1 MSSPPTPLPAG
12 LYIVATPIG
21 HLGDMTPRAIE
32 TLRSCAVIACE
43 DTRVS
48 GALAQRFEIKTPL
61 TPYHD
66 HNADAVRPG
75 LLVRAATEAVAL
87 VSDAG
92 TPLISDPGFKL
103 VRDARALNIS
113 VTPIP
118 GACAAIT
125 ALSVAGLPC
134 DQFFFA
140 GFLPSKSGA
149 RRAALQAIAL
159 VPGSLV
165 FYESP
170 QRLQESL
177 RDMISV
183 LGDRPAF
190 VGREL
195 TKLYETHYS
204 GTLASLSEGWQ
215 EADNRGELVVV
226 VGPQQAGGAPQ
237 HDVDALLGAALQNQT
252 LKQAVADVTAQTG
265 LPRKQIY
272 ARALALHSDG

>member
-1 MSSPPTPLPAG
+1 MSSPPTPLPPG

-32 TLRSCAVIACE
+32 TLRGCAVIACE

-48 GALAQRFEIKTPL
+48 GALAQRFDIKTPL

-75 LLVRAATEAVAL
+75 LLARAAIEPVAL

-103 VRDARALNIS
+103 VRDARALNIN

-118 GACAAIT
+118 GACAAIA

-149 RRAALQAIAL
+149 RRAALQSIVQ

-170 QRLQESL
+170 QRLCESL

-204 GTLASLSEGWQ
+204 GTLVSLCDGWH
-215 EADNRGELVVV
+215 EADNRGELVIV
-226 VGPQQAGGAPQ
+226 VGPQQAGTAPQ
-237 HDVDALLGAALQNQT
+237 LDIDALLLAALQGQT

-272 ARALALHSDG
+272 ARALALQSDG

>member
-1 MSSPPTPLPAG
+1 MSSPTRPLAPG

-21 HLGDMTPRAIE
+21 HLADMTPRAIE
-32 TLRSCAVIACE
+32 TLSGCAVIACE
-43 DTRVS
+43 DTRVT
-48 GALAQRFEIKTPL
+48 GALTHKFGISTPL

-66 HNADAVRPG
+66 HNADTVRPG
-75 LLVRAATEAVAL
+75 LLARAASEAVAL

-103 VRDARALNIS
+103 VRDARRAGIS
-113 VTPIP
+113 ITPIP

-125 ALSVAGLPC
+125 ALCVAGLPC

-140 GFLPSKSGA
+140 GFLPAKSGP
-149 RRAALQAIAL
+149 RRAALQAIAA

-170 QRLQESL
+170 LRLQDCL
-177 RDMISV
+177 ADMKDM

-190 VGREL
+190 LAREL

-204 GTLASLSEGWQ
+204 GTLSSLHNSWQ
-215 EADNRGELVVV
+215 DADARGELVII
-226 VGPQQAGGAPQ
+226 VGPQNSDSAPQ
-237 HDVDALLGAALQNQT
+237 VDIDALLRAALQQQS

>member
-1 MSSPPTPLPAG
+1 MSSPPTSLPPG

-21 HLGDMTPRAIE
+21 HLSDMTPRAIE
-32 TLRSCAVIACE
+32 TLRGCAVIACE

-48 GALAQRFEIKTPL
+48 GALAQRFDIKTPL

-66 HNADAVRPG
+66 HNADMVRPG
-75 LLVRAATEAVAL
+75 LLSRAATEAVAL

-103 VRDARALNIS
+103 VRDARALNIG

-140 GFLPSKSGA
+140 GFLPSKSGP
-149 RRAALQAIAL
+149 RRAALQGIAH

-170 QRLQESL
+170 QRLCESL

-204 GTLASLSEGWQ
+204 GTLAGISDAWQ
-215 EADNRGELVVV
+215 DADNRGELVVV
-226 VGPQQAGGAPQ
+226 VGPQPAGNAPQ
-237 HDVDALLGAALQNQT
+237 LDIDALLQAALQGQT

-265 LPRKQIY
+265 LPRKQVY
-272 ARALALHSDG
+272 ARALALHSDA

>member
-1 MSSPPTPLPAG
+1 MSSPPPPLPFG

-21 HLGDMTPRAIE
+21 HLGDMSPRAIE
-32 TLRSCAVIACE
+32 TLRGCALIACE
-43 DTRVS
+43 DTRVT
-48 GALAQRFEIKTPL
+48 GALTHRFGIETPL

-66 HNADAVRPG
+66 HNADQVRPG
-75 LLVRAATEAVAL
+75 LLERAHSAAIAL

-103 VRDARALNIS
+103 VRDARAAGIAI
-113 VTPIP
+113 TPIP

-149 RRAALQAIAL
+149 RRAAVQAIAQ

-170 QRLQESL
+170 QRLPESL
-177 RDMISV
+177 HDLQEI

-190 VGREL
+190 VAREL
-195 TKLYETHYS
+195 TKLYESHYS
-204 GTLASLSEGWQ
+204 GTLSALAARWQASD
-215 EADNRGELVVV
+215 ARGELVLV
-226 VGPQQAGGAPQ
+226 VGPHVAGAAPIF
-237 HDVDALLGAALQNQT
+237 DIDALLLAALHNQSF
-252 LKQAVADVTAQTG
+252 KQAVADVTAQTG

-272 ARALALHSDG
+272 ARALGLQTDG

>member
-1 MSSPPTPLPAG
+1 MSSPSTPLPPG

-21 HLGDMTPRAIE
+21 HLGDITPRAIE

-48 GALAQRFEIKTPL
+48 GALAQRFDIKTPL

-75 LLVRAATEAVAL
+75 LLARAATEPVAL

-149 RRAALQAIAL
+149 RRATLQAIAQ
-159 VPGSLV
+159 VPGSLL

-170 QRLQESL
+170 QRLCESL
-177 RDMISV
+177 GDMISV

-204 GTLASLSEGWQ
+204 GTLLSICDAWQ
-215 EADNRGELVVV
+215 EADNRGELVIV
-226 VGPQQAGGAPQ
+226 VGPQQAGTAPQ
-237 HDVDALLGAALQNQT
+237 LDIDTLLLAALQGHR

>member
-1 MSSPPTPLPAG
+1 MSSPAPPLPPG
-12 LYIVATPIG
+12 LYIIATPIG
-21 HLGDMTPRAIE
+21 HLGDMTPRAIDI
-32 TLRSCAVIACE
+32 LRSCAIIACE
-43 DTRVS
+43 DTRVT
-48 GALAQRFEIKTPL
+48 GALAHRFEIKTPL

-75 LLVRAATEAVAL
+75 LLARAALEPVAL

-103 VRDARALNIS
+103 VRDARAQNIS

-118 GACAAIT
+118 GACAAIA

-140 GFLPSKSGA
+140 GFLPSKSGP
-149 RRAALQAIAL
+149 RRAALQAIAQ

-170 QRLQESL
+170 QRLCDSL
-177 RDMISV
+177 PDIQSV

-190 VGREL
+190 VAREL

-204 GTLASLSEGWQ
+204 GTVSSIADGWQ
-215 EADNRGELVVV
+215 EGDMRGELVVV
-226 VGPQQAGGAPQ
+226 VGPQTTTTSPQ
-237 HDVDALLGAALQNQT
+237 LDIDTLLKAALKGQT

-272 ARALALHSDG
+272 ARALALHSDA